1 MTLADVPAE
10 MMANADL
17 GALGWY
23 VDEETAERQPASP

>member
-23 VDEETAERQPASP
+23 VDEETAASL